1 MNQYPAAGLASLVA
15 AQGQGP
21 DTTLVH
27 MTEDE
32 VRALQDMARA
42 QGYELPLNPVTGL
55 PQAGFLSDFLR
66 TIGRGIRTVAT
77 TAIQNP
83 QTTALLA
90 GTVYGAVK
98 GDLQKG
104 LEAGMK
110 AYAGTQI
117 LGGLTS
123 LGKGAAPAPTPS
135 KTTGAKPSPY

>member
-1 MNQYPAAGLASLVA
+1 
-15 AQGQGP
+15 
-21 DTTLVH
+21 

-42 QGYELPLNPVTGL
+42 QGRELPLNPITGL
-55 PQAGFLSDFLR
+55 PQAGFLSDFLKS
-66 TIGRGIRTVAT
+66 IGRGISTVAQ
-77 TAIQNP
+77 TALQNP
-83 QTTALLA
+83 QTTALLTGA
-90 GTVYGAVK
+90 AYGAIK

-123 LGKGAAPAPTPS
+123 LGRGTAPAL
-135 KTTGAKPSPY
+135 